1 MTGKKLKTIP
11 ARLELFE
18 KYLARTS
25 EGEVLIPAD
34 PNMCAYGRNPYQAYD
49 SSLTPLL
56 FSGDLPDYIEPM
68 VRVVVVEGRAR
79 SMPLLRKKGTHRD
92 DGLTFTWTA
101 GQNSALDDSK
111 MRNGRDVGK
120 ITVQRD
126 GKDVVYDVT
135 FAFVYKAFHGSKRI
149 AMQ

>member
-11 ARLELFE
+11 VRPELFE

-49 SSLTPLL
+49 LSLIPLL

-68 VRVVVVEGRAR
+68 
-79 SMPLLRKKGTHRD
+79 LRKKGC
-92 DGLTFTWTA
+92 TA
-101 GQNSALDDSK
+101 T
-111 MRNGRDVGK
+111 MV
-120 ITVQRD
+120 
-126 GKDVVYDVT
+126 
-135 FAFVYKAFHGSKRI
+135 
-149 AMQ
+149 